1 MLNLHL
7 VGVSSVYSI
16 LCYVRCL
23 AAGFTTW
30 NEHVVVFVGP
40 DTTYVVGVVLL
51 YTYRFN
57 FASSSPEKGTFLNP
71 LSSLGVL

>member
-16 LCYVRCL
+16 LCYVHVRCL

-51 YTYRFN
+51 YTYM
-57 FASSSPEKGTFLNP
+57 
-71 LSSLGVL
+71 

>member
-30 NEHVVVFVGP
+30 NEHVVVFVRP

-51 YTYRFN
+51 YVY
-57 FASSSPEKGTFLNP
+57 LY
-71 LSSLGVL
+71 V

>member
-23 AAGFTTW
+23 AAGFTSW
-30 NEHVVVFVGP
+30 NENVVVFVGP
-40 DTTYVVGVVLL
+40 DTTYVVGVVYVGLILL
-51 YTYRFN
+51 HPALKR
-57 FASSSPEKGTFLNP
+57 
-71 LSSLGVL
+71 VLF

>member
-7 VGVSSVYSI
+7 AGVSSVYSI

-51 YTYRFN
+51 YT
-57 FASSSPEKGTFLNP
+57 
-71 LSSLGVL
+71 